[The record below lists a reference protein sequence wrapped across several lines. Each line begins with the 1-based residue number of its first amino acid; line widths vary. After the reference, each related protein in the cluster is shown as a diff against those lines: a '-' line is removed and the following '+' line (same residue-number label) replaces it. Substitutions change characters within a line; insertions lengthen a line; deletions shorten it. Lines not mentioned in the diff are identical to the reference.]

1 MGKIHSLETFG
12 TVDGPGV
19 RFVVFFQGC
28 PMRCQYCHNPDTW
41 KIEDGEEMTADEI
54 IDRFERNRSFYQ
66 TGGITAT
73 GGEPM
78 LQLDFLT
85 ELFTKAKEKG
95 IHTCLDTSGIMFP
108 KKHTGTDQNSER
120 EISLTGI
127 SENMASDRME
137 KIEQL
142 MSVTDLVMLDIK
154 HINDEEH
161 QKLTGQ
167 SNSNILAFARYLD
180 SIGKPVWI
188 RHVVVPGIT
197 FDEKE
202 LTELGLFL
210 KTLRNVEKLEVLPYH
225 SMGKVKY
232 DNLGMDYVLKD
243 TPQLTKAEAKEAST
257 DFYAKRSTR
266 VHRSVNS
273 LSLCKISV
281 FRAGCDN
288 CIHISLPWSLT

>member
-1 MGKIHSLETFG
+1 MGQVKGRIHSVETFG
-12 TVDGPGV
+12 LVDGPGV
-19 RFVVFFQGC
+19 RYVVFLQGC
-28 PMRCQYCHNPDTW
+28 RMRCKYCHNPETW
-41 KIEDGEEMTADEI
+41 KPDEGELKTAKEVFDKAY
-54 IDRFERNRSFYQ
+54 RYRSYWKNN
-66 TGGITAT
+66 GGLTVS
-73 GGEPM
+73 GGEPL
-78 LQLDFLT
+78 LQIDFLT
-85 ELFTKAKEKG
+85 ELFTLAKEKG

-108 KKHTGTDQNSER
+108 KKHTGTDQISER

-127 SENMASDRME
+127 SENMASDKME
-137 KIEQL
+137 KTEQL

-167 SNSNILAFARYLD
+167 SNSNILAFAKYLD

-243 TPQLTKAEAKEAST
+243 TPQLTKAEAKEAE
-257 DFYAKRSTR
+257 
-266 VHRSVNS
+266 NM
-273 LSLCKISV
+273 I
-281 FRAGCDN
+281 RAAMK
-288 CIHISLPWSLT
+288 

>member
-41 KIEDGEEMTADEI
+41 NIEDGEEMSADEI
-54 IDRFERNRSFYQ
+54 ITRFERNRSFYQ

-95 IHTCLDTSGIMFP
+95 IHTCLDTSGIVFP
-108 KKHTGTDQNSER
+108 
-120 EISLTGI
+120 
-127 SENMASDRME
+127 ENNPETA
-137 KIEQL
+137 KQKQIEDL

-154 HINDEEH
+154 HIKDEEH

-167 SNSNILAFARYLD
+167 SNRNVLAFARYLD

-202 LTELGLFL
+202 LTELGKFL
-210 KTLRNVEKLEVLPYH
+210 KTLHNVEKLEVLPYH

-232 DNLGMDYVLKD
+232 DNLGMDYILKD
-243 TPQLTKAEAKEAST
+243 TPQLTKAEAKEAEEIIRKAWNN
-257 DFYAKRSTR
+257 Y
-266 VHRSVNS
+266 
-273 LSLCKISV
+273 
-281 FRAGCDN
+281 
-288 CIHISLPWSLT
+288 

>member
-28 PMRCQYCHNPDTW
+28 PKRCQYCHNPDTW

-167 SNSNILAFARYLD
+167 SNSNILAFAKYLD

-197 FDEKE
+197 FNEKE

-243 TPQLTKAEAKEAST
+243 TPQLTKAEAKEAE
-257 DFYAKRSTR
+257 
-266 VHRSVNS
+266 H
-273 LSLCKISV
+273 II
-281 FRAGCDN
+281 RAAMEQ
-288 CIHISLPWSLT
+288 

>member
-108 KKHTGTDQNSER
+108 KKHTGTDQISER

-127 SENMASDRME
+127 SENMASDKME
-137 KIEQL
+137 KTEQL

-167 SNSNILAFARYLD
+167 SNSNILAFAKYLD

-202 LTELGLFL
+202 LTELGMFL

-225 SMGKVKY
+225 SMGKGQVRQPWHGLCFKRYTSAYQSRSKGSGTHHPGSNGTIAGEVGFMKNIFFEEKY
-232 DNLGMDYVLKD
+232 L
-243 TPQLTKAEAKEAST
+243 Q
-257 DFYAKRSTR
+257 
-266 VHRSVNS
+266 
-273 LSLCKISV
+273 IS
-281 FRAGCDN
+281 FFA
-288 CIHISLPWSLT
+288 I